1 VIVLLSWVFVVTR
14 LVHAGVFVTS
24 NDLKARSLAWFAG
37 VLVLLA
43 MWLYFAL
50 KILLLI

>member
-1 VIVLLSWVFVVTR
+1 MLSWVFVVTR
-14 LVHAGVFVTS
+14 FVHAGIFVSS
-24 NDLKARSLAWFAG
+24 NDLNQRSLAWFAG